1 MKDDVFCVSL
11 SLSLPLRARTSLHL
25 FLRLR
30 LDGKDLV
37 KTRNA
42 PAHAHKPITRK
53 LVFLFRLK
61 VCGGPY
67 FLSLRLIHAHKKKKY
82 LIAKKM
88 GRRGG
93 EGGRGG
99 RGGGGCSLLLRKTCL
114 PLLNRTQCWNNNTG
128 NKCLKESKKNQKLSG
143 VIETSNIFY
152 YQNNSKKKKRLS
164 LSPLGALGIF
174 KNTFFFFFGRLFVC
188 FVCLSHSDLP
198 THRIYPLPPTLLGVV
213 EKLKFWVSRVHWG
226 GFLMF

>member
-1 MKDDVFCVSL
+1 MPLNERRRFLRLSLCL
-11 SLSLPLRARTSLHL
+11 SLSLPLSLRARTSLHL

-93 EGGRGG
+93 EGG
-99 RGGGGCSLLLRKTCL
+99 GGG
-114 PLLNRTQCWNNNTG
+114 
-128 NKCLKESKKNQKLSG
+128 EG
-143 VIETSNIFY
+143 VGALFY
-152 YQNNSKKKKRLS
+152 YGK
-164 LSPLGALGIF
+164 PA
-174 KNTFFFFFGRLFVC
+174 
-188 FVCLSHSDLP
+188 
-198 THRIYPLPPTLLGVV
+198 
-213 EKLKFWVSRVHWG
+213 
-226 GFLMF
+226 FLY